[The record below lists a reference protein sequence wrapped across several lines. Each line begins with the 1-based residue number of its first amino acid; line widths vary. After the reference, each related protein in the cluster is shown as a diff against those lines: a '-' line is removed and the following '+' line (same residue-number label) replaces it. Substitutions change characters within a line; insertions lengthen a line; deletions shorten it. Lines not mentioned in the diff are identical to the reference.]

1 MVGRRG
7 AVEDLEVVEDLEA
20 VEDLE
25 VAEDLEVEVIADIR
39 LKIWARA
46 EC

>member
-20 VEDLE
+20 
-25 VAEDLEVEVIADIR
+25 AEDLEVKVIADIR
-39 LKIWARA
+39 RQIWARA

>member
-20 VEDLE
+20 
-25 VAEDLEVEVIADIR
+25 AEDLEVKVIADIR